1 MKKIQLLL
9 TLLLCMVFA
18 SADAQQNWNF
28 ASMSQADK
36 DLCAA
41 DAKWVLGTDRYCYT
55 KELTEAA
62 LVANGVELSYA
73 KGLKFTASA
82 PSDNTEGKAK
92 IRLNYGSSRME
103 LNGTNVTIIIPGL
116 TAGQTVTVSCMT
128 GKNGVARGLNVTNL
142 TPVSGSFNSTSTEK
156 QTNVGT
162 VTADGDVQLST
173 SAGMYVYSIEVGKGG
188 GTEPVNP
195 STGSNVA
202 MNLNKNQMRVTL
214 NTNDVKYYNTE
225 SVSSVNING
234 GNITVN
240 PANGNAADV
249 YEGNVKNLAFAKAKD
264 GGQSGDIDSPAG
276 AVQISES
283 KGWLESVYA
292 KWAPFSG
299 AESYNVYCND
309 KKIDE
314 QLIRL
319 YPSFVRADVLGLAA
333 GTYNLKVVAVDKDGN
348 EIAGSASTVSN
359 LQVKNYSREGFAHF
373 HSKGVGVGAYNNDG
387 TLKEGAKVF
396 YVTAKTAKTIS
407 TEVKGAGTCTGIQAI
422 IDGYQK
428 GQDKTPIAFRF
439 IGLVKKDNL
448 DNVSSSSE
456 GLQIKGKS
464 EYSEMNMT
472 FEGVGD
478 DATVHGFGFLCRYA
492 KGVEFRNF
500 AIMRCMDDCISLD
513 TRNAEIWIHNMDF
526 FYGPNGGGDHAKG
539 DGTVDLKDDSQYLT
553 FSYNRF
559 WDTGKSSLC
568 GMKSETQPNY
578 ISYHHNWF
586 DHCDSRCPRVRT
598 MSVHVWNNYFDYVAK
613 YGVGSTTGSSV
624 FVENNYFRGTNRPMM
639 SSQQGT
645 DATGDGTFSGEKG
658 GIIKSF
664 GNVFAENSKY
674 FSFIT
679 YQKNNTSFDAYE
691 ASSRDEQIP
700 ASVKT
705 LVGGTSYDNFDT
717 NSSLMYSYAADAA
730 EDVPAIVTGFYG
742 AGRINHG
749 DFTWTFEDIDGH
761 NSVSY
766 AYDAKLGSALDNYKT
781 TLVKVYGEGGSS
793 TETGSG
799 SGSGETGGETGGT
812 ETGGGSTETP
822 EGTVLCTFTG
832 KTPSSS
838 IFTVTG
844 NYSTSKG
851 TATIDGN
858 VYDTCVK
865 MESSTSIDF
874 TLSESKKVTIYFADT
889 ETASI
894 KIDGTKKKGSE
905 SSYTETLAAGAHKL
919 TKADSRNVFGIKLEP
934 TE

>member
-18 SADAQQNWNF
+18 SADAQQNRNLV
-28 ASMSQADK
+28 SMSQIDKKLCVADENR
-36 DLCAA
+36 
-41 DAKWVLGTDRYCYT
+41 VLGTD
-55 KELTEAA
+55 
-62 LVANGVELSYA
+62 
-73 KGLKFTASA
+73 
-82 PSDNTEGKAK
+82 
-92 IRLNYGSSRME
+92 
-103 LNGTNVTIIIPGL
+103 
-116 TAGQTVTVSCMT
+116 
-128 GKNGVARGLNVTNL
+128 
-142 TPVSGSFNSTSTEK
+142 
-156 QTNVGT
+156 
-162 VTADGDVQLST
+162 
-173 SAGMYVYSIEVGKGG
+173 
-188 GTEPVNP
+188 PVNP

-292 KWAPFSG
+292 KWTPYSG

-373 HSKGVGVGAYNNDG
+373 HSKSVGVGAYNNDG
-387 TLKEGAKVF
+387 TLKKGAKVF
-396 YVTAKTAKTIS
+396 YVTAKTAKIIS

-428 GQDKTPIAFRF
+428 GEDKTPIAFRF

-448 DNVSSSSE
+448 DKVSSSSE

-578 ISYHHNWF
+578 ITYHHNWF

-679 YQKNNTSFDAYE
+679 YQKNNSSFDAYE

-761 NSVSY
+761 NSASY

-812 ETGGGSTETP
+812 ETGGSTETP

-858 VYDTCVK
+858 IYDTCVK

-934 TE
+934 VE

>member
-1 MKKIQLLL
+1 
-9 TLLLCMVFA
+9 MVFA

-28 ASMSQADK
+28 ASMSQIDKKLCVADENR
-36 DLCAA
+36 
-41 DAKWVLGTDRYCYT
+41 VLGTD
-55 KELTEAA
+55 
-62 LVANGVELSYA
+62 
-73 KGLKFTASA
+73 
-82 PSDNTEGKAK
+82 
-92 IRLNYGSSRME
+92 
-103 LNGTNVTIIIPGL
+103 
-116 TAGQTVTVSCMT
+116 
-128 GKNGVARGLNVTNL
+128 
-142 TPVSGSFNSTSTEK
+142 
-156 QTNVGT
+156 
-162 VTADGDVQLST
+162 
-173 SAGMYVYSIEVGKGG
+173 
-188 GTEPVNP
+188 PVNP

-292 KWAPFSG
+292 KWTPYSG

-373 HSKGVGVGAYNNDG
+373 HSKSVGVGAYNNDG
-387 TLKEGAKVF
+387 TLKKGAKVF
-396 YVTAKTAKTIS
+396 YVTAKTAKIIS

-428 GQDKTPIAFRF
+428 GEDKTPIAFRF

-448 DNVSSSSE
+448 DKVSSSSE

-578 ISYHHNWF
+578 ITYHHNWF

-679 YQKNNTSFDAYE
+679 YQKNNSSFDAYE

-761 NSVSY
+761 NSASY

-812 ETGGGSTETP
+812 ETGGSTETP

-858 VYDTCVK
+858 IYDTCVK

-934 TE
+934 VE